1 MEFHVLT
8 ELCNRLE
15 SESKRNVM
23 IDFVAGFLKELN
35 DEEVEPAVYML
46 LGRVFPRWDK
56 RTLEISWGL
65 LRKIIREITHVDER
79 AFLKAFAESGD
90 IGKTVETI
98 FKRSKLERQE
108 TLFKTPLTI
117 LEVRR
122 YLEEIAEA
130 SGAGSRERKE
140 RLLKS
145 LLGRVSPEDAKYI
158 AKVILGEMRTGF
170 SEGLMEMAI
179 SKAFQIPLELVQ
191 KASLLIGDIGEVA
204 QKAKTGG
211 EEAVRRISFRFFRP
225 MKPMLAQNA
234 TSLEEVLKEHGGQ
247 TALEYKL
254 DGARIQIHKLKGE
267 VKVFSRRL
275 SEVTSSLP
283 EVVELV
289 SNEVPSKEVV
299 LEGEVI
305 AVGEAGNPL
314 PFQHLMRRF
323 RRIQNIEEMTRA
335 IPIRLYLFDVLFL
348 NGELLINKAYMERRR
363 LLSEVSGGI
372 NLTKQK
378 IVDNVSEAEVFF
390 DEAVSEGHEGLVAK
404 RLDSPYMP
412 GIRGKNWFKIKRTLE
427 PLDLVIVAAEY
438 GYGRRYRWLS
448 DYYLAARDPE
458 TNGFLIVGKT
468 FKGLTDEEI
477 EWVTER
483 LKRLIVREEGRRVIV
498 QPRIVVE
505 VAYNEIQRSPKYKCG
520 MALRFARITRIR
532 EDKPVEEADTIDR
545 VREIYERQFKEKAR
559 YREEI

>member
-79 AFLKAFAESGD
+79 TFLKAFAESGD

-108 TLFKTPLTI
+108 TLFKAPLTI

-145 LLGRVSPEDAKYI
+145 LLGRASPEDAKYI

-211 EEAVRRISFRFFRP
+211 EEAVRRIRFRFFRP

-483 LKRLIVREEGRRVIV
+483 LKRLIVREDGRRVIV

-532 EDKPVEEADTIDR
+532 DDKPVEEADPIDR

>member
-108 TLFKTPLTI
+108 TP
-117 LEVRR
+117 
-122 YLEEIAEA
+122 
-130 SGAGSRERKE
+130 
-140 RLLKS
+140 
-145 LLGRVSPEDAKYI
+145 PEDAKYI

-211 EEAVRRISFRFFRP
+211 EEAVRRIRFRFFRP

-505 VAYNEIQRSPKYKCG
+505 VALSIEYGRS
-520 MALRFARITRIR
+520 MNANLRRRRDTVRKSDRNSLSYHLDYQSSMSRADVGFD
-532 EDKPVEEADTIDR
+532 EDYRLPSSKSQPA
-545 VREIYERQFKEKAR
+545 IY
-559 YREEI
+559 